1 MRLLSVVIPALNEER
16 NVAAVIGS
24 VPVDTLR
31 DSGWETEIIVVDNA
45 STDATGEVAA
55 AAGATVVH
63 EPRRGYGSAYKA
75 GFQAA
80 RGDVIVTGDADRTY
94 PLDHTPGLL
103 ETFWDSGTE
112 FLTTNRLIASNRRA
126 MKPSHSAANHF
137 LSGISR
143 MLFRHD
149 IRDSQ
154 SGMWMFR
161 RYVWEGVN
169 VVSDGMAFSQ
179 EIKNEARRCGFRTA
193 EVPIEYRPRGGE
205 VKLNAVRD
213 GIRNLAQLFSHRLRP
228 QPDLTVWPAPGTAG
242 SATGRPED
250 MICLDAA
257 RVRPVSPVL
266 GGATVGDQAGCD
278 QASREQAGGD
288 QAGCDQASRE
298 RAGGGQAGL
307 ADLASS
313 ASAEPA
319 PAGATAP
326 ASALRGRYIQLPA
339 DREVS
344 AEITS

>member
-1 MRLLSVVIPALNEER
+1 MRFLSVVIPALNEER

-45 STDATGEVAA
+45 STDATGEAAA

-63 EPRRGYGSAYKA
+63 ESRRGYGSAYKA
-75 GFQAA
+75 GFGAA

-103 ETFWDSGTE
+103 ETFWESGTE

-169 VVSDGMAFSQ
+169 VLSDGMAFSQ

-213 GIRNLAQLFSHRLRP
+213 GVRNLTQLFSHRLRS
-228 QPDLTVWPAPGTAG
+228 QPELTVWPAPGTVAPG
-242 SATGRPED
+242 ILSPGA
-250 MICLDAA
+250 
-257 RVRPVSPVL
+257 VSPGIL
-266 GGATVGDQAGCD
+266 SPGTVSPAVDPSD
-278 QASREQAGGD
+278 
-288 QAGCDQASRE
+288 
-298 RAGGGQAGL
+298 
-307 ADLASS
+307 
-313 ASAEPA
+313 ASAETVSPGSA
-319 PAGATAP
+319 PPSP
-326 ASALRGRYIQLPA
+326 ASALRGRYIELPA
-339 DREVS
+339 DRETS